1 MSFVLFKLPCTVT
14 RVLDSDDCPPNDG
27 TEYVAGDFPT
37 YYDPLYYPAMH
48 PDLFCSS
55 SRICEWLRVCF
66 QRESLWSDVR
76 VEFREGI
83 FFVEDVSID
92 LRVCLSPSDI
102 ASPRFHP
109 RLLCSRR
116 VSGENGCNLS
126 WVYASE
132 ADLADSFDGITV
144 RSMSAVTGKSRAV
157 RTRNDAIQFIVR
169 RFIAF
174 AHRIRVMEECGLEAL
189 CVAGGILKIPM
200 LNRRRYMV
208 FELFRQEFGDAMFPK
223 LFRPR
228 NQYRPGTGLCDL
240 SPSCSRL
247 GSVSDS
253 RNRRLENLRLS
264 LLKRWRELTA
274 LPSAAVADILN
285 CYDAVVELK
294 STFSVLTVMEKLSG
308 SVFDAL
314 PATPVMKV
322 SLSILN
328 KSQRNGPRW
337 FLWKPSWNAQ
347 GITFKVRNGP
357 RRTRVLFVREN
368 LIMGT
373 FCQLIVT
380 VR

>member
-1 MSFVLFKLPCTVT
+1 MSFVLCKLPCTVT

-37 YYDPLYYPAMH
+37 YYNPLYYPAMH

-55 SRICEWLRVCF
+55 SRICEWLQVCF
-66 QRESLWSDVR
+66 QQESLWSDVR
-76 VEFREGI
+76 VEFCKGI
-83 FFVEDVSID
+83 FFVEDVLID
-92 LRVCLSPSDI
+92 LRVCLSLSDI

-116 VSGENGCNLS
+116 VSGENGCNPS

-132 ADLADSFDGITV
+132 ADLADSFDGITM

-157 RTRNDAIQFIVR
+157 RMRNDAIQFIVR
-169 RFIAF
+169 HFIAF
-174 AHRIRVMEECGLEAL
+174 THRIRVMEECGLEAL
-189 CVAGGILKIPM
+189 
-200 LNRRRYMV
+200 RYMV

-223 LFRPR
+223 LIQPR

-240 SPSCSRL
+240 LPSCSHL

-253 RNRRLENLRLS
+253 HNRRLENLHLS

-274 LPSAAVADILN
+274 LPSATVADILN

-294 STFSVLTVMEKLSG
+294 STFSVLTVMEKLSD
-308 SVFDAL
+308 SVFDVL
-314 PATPVMKV
+314 PTTPVMKV

-337 FLWKPSWNAQ
+337 FLWKPSWNVQ
-347 GITFKVRNGP
+347 GITFK
-357 RRTRVLFVREN
+357 
-368 LIMGT
+368 
-373 FCQLIVT
+373 LIVT

>member
-1 MSFVLFKLPCTVT
+1 MSFVLCKLLCTVM

-55 SRICEWLRVCF
+55 SWICEWLRVCF
-66 QRESLWSDVR
+66 QWESLWSDVR
-76 VEFREGI
+76 VEFRKGI

-92 LRVCLSPSDI
+92 LR
-102 ASPRFHP
+102 
-109 RLLCSRR
+109 R
-116 VSGENGCNLS
+116 VSGENGCNPS

-132 ADLADSFDGITV
+132 ADLADLFDGITV
-144 RSMSAVTGKSRAV
+144 RSMSAVTGKSHAV

-169 RFIAF
+169 CFIAF
-174 AHRIRVMEECGLEAL
+174 AHRIRVMEEHGLEAL

-200 LNRRRYMV
+200 LNQRRYMV

-223 LFRPR
+223 LVRPR

-253 RNRRLENLRLS
+253 RNCRLENLRLS
-264 LLKRWRELTA
+264 LLKRWQELTA

-308 SVFDAL
+308 SVFDML
-314 PATPVMKV
+314 PTTPVMKV

-347 GITFKVRNGP
+347 GITFK
-357 RRTRVLFVREN
+357 
-368 LIMGT
+368 
-373 FCQLIVT
+373 LIVT